1 MESPLRRRA
10 LAPSPDAPA
19 DASLEGRLDAAP
31 GRLKVGRPV
40 AIIDIGSNSVRL
52 VAYEGLTRAPMP
64 LYNEKVMCGLGRN
77 VATTGRLDQEAVERA
92 LRALAR
98 YRVLCDT
105 MQVGEVTVLATAAAR
120 DAANGQAFLNDAAEA
135 CGHPIELLSGSR
147 EAQLAA
153 LGVVSGF
160 FRPDGVVGDL
170 GGGSL
175 ELTDVAGSEI
185 GSGITLPLGGLSLQA
200 LSGGSLKKAQRIAR
214 EALARAP
221 QLERLKGR
229 TFYAV
234 GGTWRALA
242 RLHLTARKHPIRVMH
257 GYELDPADWLDF
269 LRLVERE
276 DARTL
281 KNIEAVTEAR
291 RPLLAYGAVVL
302 EEIIRAGDPKEIIV
316 SALGVREGVLF
327 ERLDPEMRVVDPLL
341 AAAGEF
347 NLLRSRSPRH
357 CEELRP
363 WSDRFLATL
372 GIEETETE
380 RRLRHA
386 ACLLAD
392 VGWRAHPDYRGEQS
406 LNLIA
411 YGDFV
416 AIDHPGRAYLALSVF
431 FRHEGLSL
439 DKASPLLVK
448 LAGPR
453 LLERA
458 RLLSAIMRVAYPI
471 SVAMEGVLPREERNA
486 RRRGHPAIAGEH
498 GSPRQR
504 APHQPPPPARQ
515 ACRSRAENR
524 DGVMQPPWRGRV
536 DAAQQQR
543 GGVTPVQDKAAPVS
557 RHPAGFAVRPPPPG
571 EVVTRA
577 AERPPCSSR
586 RTARAGPISGQGP
599 FRQTVF
605 AAIP

>member
-1 MESPLRRRA
+1 VESPLRRRA

-19 DASLEGRLDAAP
+19 DASHDGRLDAAP

-40 AIIDIGSNSVRL
+40 AIIDSGSNSVRL

-120 DAANGQAFLNDAAEA
+120 DAANGQAFLNDAADA

-175 ELTDVAGSEI
+175 ELTDVADTEI

-257 GYELDPADWLDF
+257 GYELDPGDWLDF
-269 LRLVERE
+269 LRLIERE
-276 DARTL
+276 DARSL

-327 ERLDPEMRVVDPLL
+327 ERLDPETRVMDPLL

-372 GIEETETE
+372 GLEETETE

-439 DKASPLLVK
+439 DKASPVLAK

-458 RLLSAIMRVAYPI
+458 RLLSAVMRVAYPI
-471 SVAMEGVLPREERNA
+471 SVAMEGVLPRVPLLA
-486 RRRGHPAIAGEH
+486 RG
-498 GSPRQR
+498 
-504 APHQPPPPARQ
+504 
-515 ACRSRAENR
+515 
-524 DGVMQPPWRGRV
+524 
-536 DAAQQQR
+536 
-543 GGVTPVQDKAAPVS
+543 
-557 RHPAGFAVRPPPPG
+557 G
-571 EVVTRA
+571 EVVLQLPA
-577 AERPPCSSR
+577 SMEALANERLTNR
-586 RTARAGPISGQGP
+586 L
-599 FRQTVF
+599 RQLAKLVDLEPK
-605 AAIP
+605 IEML